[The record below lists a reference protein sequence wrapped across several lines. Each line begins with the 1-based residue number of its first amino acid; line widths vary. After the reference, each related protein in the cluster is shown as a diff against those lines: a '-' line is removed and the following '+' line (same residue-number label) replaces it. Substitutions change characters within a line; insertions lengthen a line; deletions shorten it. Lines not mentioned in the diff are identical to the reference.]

1 MAEQVRVLFLH
12 GINSAEVVDWRAP
25 LNEALANDQR
35 SPVELSDL
43 VEPHYDDLLSALV
56 DADGGQPLEYS
67 NGVGRSD
74 FAARQSV
81 VARRVAGA
89 RFAPSRGPFDD
100 ERLEKLGVAALP
112 IFAQVRAFLAVQS
125 HPQIVRR
132 VLDDLGDA
140 SGDWVIIAHSLGT
153 AVALEL
159 LGHLPQ
165 RMNVRLLVTIG
176 SPLGRQSFR
185 KFAVSAYKHANLAA
199 VGAWINVYNAM
210 DFVPSAGGIGSPIPE
225 AVNLA
230 LNGRFR
236 DHGVAHALQQPQICR
251 EIGNALCGVR
261 ERGLV
266 PSAEGPNRDEWSGSD
281 LLTSVTLQHCYRIEM
296 ALQTSPQ
303 RDAKDKRERVRGIR
317 EWLASHALK
326 AAQDSGSRPIFDDLD
341 RDMKPWL
348 HGRVAPEQ
356 IPMFLVHLYRANPL
370 LPFSVDYS
378 KVAPGVRRQ
387 VAMDF
392 GIPENYVDIVERAVD
407 EVKTVGEE
415 QGRTVKRVATLAT
428 AVVLAG
434 VAVVAAPF
442 LAVAAAPAGL
452 AGGAAFLAGL
462 SALGPGGI
470 AGGLMVVGGV
480 AGVGSGAAV
489 TLGRTLGA
497 QSSEAVLAGLRDLLA
512 ARLVAERIGVDTKPG
527 FEWVA
532 AGNALIEATGAL
544 LAFEELNDPSGQGK
558 KLTQDAKKKVD
569 GVQRLMEWMATR
581 GMVPPDGVMIESDR
595 RDDDA

>member
-12 GINSAEVVDWRAP
+12 GINSAEVVDWRTP
-25 LNEALANDQR
+25 LNEALADCQR
-35 SPVELSDL
+35 SPVELTDA
-43 VEPHYDDLLSALV
+43 VEPHYDDLLSTGAGDEGTL
-56 DADGGQPLEYS
+56 PLEATDR
-67 NGVGRSD
+67 VARSD

-81 VARRVAGA
+81 VAHRIAGA
-89 RFAPSRGPFDD
+89 RFAPGRGPLDD
-100 ERLEKLGVAALP
+100 ATLEKVSVAAFP
-112 IFAQVRAFLAVQS
+112 MFAQVRAFLAADS
-125 HPQIVRR
+125 HPTIIRR
-132 VLDDLGDA
+132 VLHGLGNA
-140 SGDWVIIAHSLGT
+140 EGDWVVIAHSLGT

-159 LGHLPQ
+159 LGQLPE
-165 RMNVRLLVTIG
+165 RMNIKLLLTLG
-176 SPLGRQSFR
+176 SPLGRQTFR
-185 KFAVSAYKHANLAA
+185 KFAEKSYKHANLAA
-199 VGAWINVYNAM
+199 VEAWVNVYNSL
-210 DFVPSAGGIGSPIPE
+210 DFVPNAGGIGGPIPE

-251 EIGNALCGVR
+251 EIGNALYGVR
-261 ERGLV
+261 ERGVV
-266 PSAEGPNRDEWSGSD
+266 PSREGPDRDEWSGSD
-281 LLTSVTLQHCYRIEM
+281 LLTAVTMQHSYRIEM

-303 RDAKDKRERVRGIR
+303 RGAKDKRERVRGIR
-317 EWLASHALK
+317 EWLASQALK
-326 AAQDSGSRPIFDDLD
+326 AAEDSGSRPIFNDLD

-356 IPMFLVHLYRANPL
+356 IPMFLVHLYRVDPL

-392 GIPENYVDIVERAVD
+392 GILENYVDIVESAVD

-415 QGRTVKRVATLAT
+415 QGRAVKRVATLAT

-512 ARLVAERIGVDTKPG
+512 ARLVAERIGVDTAPG

-532 AGNALIEATGAL
+532 AGNALIEATDEL
-544 LAFEELNDPSGQGK
+544 LAFEELNDSSGQGK

-569 GVQRLMEWMATR
+569 GVQRLMEWMVTR
-581 GMVPPDGVMIESDR
+581 GMVPPDSVMIEAEAHSEG
-595 RDDDA
+595 A